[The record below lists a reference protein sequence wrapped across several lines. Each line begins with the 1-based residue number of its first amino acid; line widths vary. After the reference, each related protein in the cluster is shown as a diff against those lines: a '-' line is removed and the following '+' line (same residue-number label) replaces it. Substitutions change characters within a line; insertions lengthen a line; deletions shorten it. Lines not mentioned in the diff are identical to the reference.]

1 MVMPL
6 TYINPG
12 EQARIV
18 WVASEDA
25 VKTQLLGRGIDTDAV
40 IRYAFR
46 IPLIRLSAYSI
57 RDSVFFLSRSHA
69 REIFV
74 EKL

>member
-1 MVMPL
+1 MVTPL
-6 TYINPG
+6 TYLNPG
-12 EQARIV
+12 EQARVV
-18 WVASEDA
+18 WIASEKA
-25 VKTQLLGRGIDTDAV
+25 VKAQLLERGIDTDAI

-46 IPLIRLSAYSI
+46 LPLIHLSAYNI
-57 RDSVFFLSRSHA
+57 QDSVFFLSRSHA